1 MTVVPA
7 GQERDELDGELRHER
22 LLEKDDVDEAIVDG
36 RLCGELELAPP
47 ERTGLSSSA
56 GVVKTT
62 L

>member
-47 ERTGLSSSA
+47 QNVL
-56 GVVKTT
+56 V
-62 L
+62 